1 MIYMGISS
9 KTGRYSKCRAK
20 DPSRCRFHVPGS
32 HKKYTVEELTR
43 LNEDLEAK
51 AANSNDG
58 HSLNKKTNAAH
69 PSEEESA
76 DQYDAPVASN
86 TERITT
92 LLTDKVDLDD
102 DRKGRFPTIDPNGEI
117 NRETRKL
124 GKYLGRNFNGD
135 FNQTNLD
142 ALKSAYGQE
151 FHIMKAGKLA
161 AADRVLKQAKA
172 GSGDDGATLYESED
186 GLQTVIVSRGGRN
199 AKSHKIGYY
208 YRHTGIGVDCVKF
221 DDVLSYQA
229 IGERVTDNLDMSDH
243 GKHELR
249 KNILGSDCKEYDK
262 RKSKGIDKYMY
273 TRLSDRVDFS
283 VKYYGPKSELKEL
296 PFKADDV
303 DRNNGLTEEQY
314 DQLKQW
320 SSCLDGPSK
329 LNGDTKA
336 YANLYMKE
344 IDSSH
349 NDVHGAW
356 STAMADIADDEMN
369 GEMNRNYARRANSG
383 HSATIYEWKKNRDE
397 DHDKAATSSS
407 FSSDFA
413 KVEVDDSVDLNKFN
427 KIQNEW
433 KSFRSNL
440 PKTMDKPVLRFRKT
454 GRHLA
459 AGVYTPA
466 YRNIAVDPR
475 HPSSFTHEYYHHWD
489 YDSLDGGHQRSMQ
502 PEFRDIVRKYKDT
515 IDTSKIIGRPE
526 NYLAP
531 TEVMARAGE
540 LYQHWK
546 HPDQKPSFLK
556 TDEEYNTRFDYQPL
570 LPLKNK
576 IMDFFD
582 NQS

>member
-1 MIYMGISS
+1 MIYMGVSS
-9 KTGRYSKCRAK
+9 KTGKYSKCRAK

-32 HKKYTVEELTR
+32 HKKYSPDDLTR
-43 LNEDLEAK
+43 LNEEID
-51 AANSNDG
+51 ANRIAEDG
-58 HSLNKKTNAAH
+58 NTKTLKKGGNA
-69 PSEEESA
+69 PDNEES
-76 DQYDAPVASN
+76 DGIVAMN

-92 LLTDKVDLDD
+92 LLTDKINLDD
-102 DRKGRFPTIDPNGEI
+102 DRKGSFPTIYANGEI

-124 GKYLGRNFNGD
+124 GKYLGKNFNGD

-161 AADRVLKQAKA
+161 AADRVLKQAKV

-208 YRHTGIGVDCVKF
+208 YRHTGVGVDCVKF
-221 DDVLSYQA
+221 DDVLAYQA

-249 KNILGSDCKEYDK
+249 KNILGSDCKDYDK
-262 RKSKGIDKYMY
+262 KKSKYIDKYMY
-273 TRLSDRVDFS
+273 TRLSDKVDFYS
-283 VKYYGPKSELKEL
+283 KYYGPASELKEL
-296 PFKADDV
+296 PFSADDV

-320 SSCLDGPSK
+320 SSCLDGPFSK
-329 LNGDTKA
+329 RKEN
-336 YANLYMKE
+336 ANLYINE
-344 IDSSH
+344 IEKAH
-349 NDVHGAW
+349 NDIHGAW
-356 STAMADIADDEMN
+356 STVMADITDDEMN

-397 DHDKAATSSS
+397 DHDKAARSSS

-413 KVEVDDSVDLNKFN
+413 KVEVDDSVDLDKFN
-427 KIQNEW
+427 SIQNEW

-440 PKTMDKPVLRFRKT
+440 PKTIDKPVLRFRKT

-459 AGVYTPA
+459 NGVYTPA

-489 YDSLDGGHQRSMQ
+489 YDSLSGGHQRSMQ
-502 PEFRDIVRKYKDT
+502 PEFRDIVRTYKDT
-515 IDTSKIIGRPE
+515 IDESKIVGKPE
-526 NYLAP
+526 NYIAP

-546 HPDQKPSFLK
+546 HPDQKPSFMK

-570 LPLKNK
+570 LPLKDK
-576 IMDFFD
+576 IMNFFD